1 MLHSGRVPCLFSRAG
16 DILSDSPSQEPGVPK
31 ELRTAYDQV
40 EIFGVQVLEIGI
52 FLVFGI
58 WVLELFKV

>member
-1 MLHSGRVPCLFSRAG
+1 MLQSGQAACLFSRAW
-16 DILSDSPSQEPGVPK
+16 DIVSDSPNQEPGVPK
-31 ELRTAYDQV
+31 ELRTAYDQG